1 MNGEGQ
7 GVGDVQDSIWKP
19 NGQKLPYLMGKKHTH
34 THKSLTNGRQDKHK
48 ENHWKLHHYQSAKRK
63 VINREKILS
72 GSGKKHYMQ
81 QR

>member
-7 GVGDVQDSIWKP
+7 GVGDVQDSIWKT
-19 NGQKLPYLMGKKHTH
+19 NGQKLPYLMGGGGTQ
-34 THKSLTNGRQDKHK
+34 KSLPNGRQDKHK
-48 ENHWKLHHYQSAKRK
+48 ENHWKPHHYQSAKRK

-72 GSGKKHYMQ
+72 GSWKKHYMQ

>member
-1 MNGEGQ
+1 MNAEGQ

-19 NGQKLPYLMGKKHTH
+19 NGQKLPYLMGGKKN

-48 ENHWKLHHYQSAKRK
+48 ENHWKSHHYQSAKRK
-63 VINREKILS
+63 VINRENILS
-72 GSGKKHYMQ
+72 SSGKNITCQ